1 MQSISS
7 ENLKGIDVSSWQ
19 GLINFSE
26 VKNSGIQVVYTK
38 ATEGTYYTDPF
49 LKPNYSNAKA
59 EGLYVG
65 FYHYFKPESIDSST
79 KQAQYFASRI
89 SGLNP
94 ECKLVLDLEISGGFS
109 STELSNL
116 AETFLVELKKLTG
129 IDVAIYTYSNFAR
142 YNLTNILS
150 KYPLWIAEYG
160 VNTPMDNPIWT
171 SWIGFQYSDSG
182 YVPGVSGNVDLN
194 VFTNDILLNT
204 SITSPIIPAPNSPEI
219 SDNEIFYVV
228 QPGNTLSQIASKY
241 DTTVENLVNINN
253 ISNPNLIYPGEV
265 LKIFINSINSSNDFN
280 SIYVVQSGDT
290 LSKIADN
297 LGTSVNSIVNLNNIS
312 NPNLI
317 YPGEIL
323 NIPSSISSNT
333 GNSNNLAQSYIVQ
346 SGDTLSKIAQ
356 IFDTTYEHL
365 AEINNISNPNLIYPG
380 QVLKIY

>member
-1 MQSISS
+1 M
-7 ENLKGIDVSSWQ
+7 
-19 GLINFSE
+19 
-26 VKNSGIQVVYTK
+26 
-38 ATEGTYYTDPF
+38 
-49 LKPNYSNAKA
+49 
-59 EGLYVG
+59 
-65 FYHYFKPESIDSST
+65 
-79 KQAQYFASRI
+79 
-89 SGLNP
+89 
-94 ECKLVLDLEISGGFS
+94 
-109 STELSNL
+109 
-116 AETFLVELKKLTG
+116 
-129 IDVAIYTYSNFAR
+129 
-142 YNLTNILS
+142 
-150 KYPLWIAEYG
+150 
-160 VNTPMDNPIWT
+160 
-171 SWIGFQYSDSG
+171 
-182 YVPGVSGNVDLN
+182 DLN

>member
-1 MQSISS
+1 M
-7 ENLKGIDVSSWQ
+7 
-19 GLINFSE
+19 
-26 VKNSGIQVVYTK
+26 KNSGIQVVYTK

-253 ISNPNLIYPGEV
+253 ISNPNLIYPGE
-265 LKIFINSINSSNDFN
+265 
-280 SIYVVQSGDT
+280 
-290 LSKIADN
+290 
-297 LGTSVNSIVNLNNIS
+297 
-312 NPNLI
+312 
-317 YPGEIL
+317 IL